1 MICKTENIKRK
12 RYYYGILTFSYND
25 QPEGFPMPL
34 SCGNNIYN
42 SSGVQHNFFFLKST
56 TAIFGG
62 RLVQS

>member
-1 MICKTENIKRK
+1 MICKIENIKRK

-42 SSGVQHNFFFLKST
+42 TSAVQHKLKKKQYNSY
-56 TAIFGG
+56 FWG
-62 RLVQS
+62 